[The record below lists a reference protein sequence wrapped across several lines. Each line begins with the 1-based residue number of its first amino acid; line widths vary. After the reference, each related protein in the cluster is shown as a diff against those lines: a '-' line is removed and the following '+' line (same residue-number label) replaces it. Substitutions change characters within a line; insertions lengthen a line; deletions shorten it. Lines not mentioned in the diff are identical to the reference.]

1 MLLTVSVLQKKSHK
15 QCSFTLPQ
23 TLLSLQSVLPVLFLA
38 VVKCDP
44 LKPSPHGSL
53 QSYDPV
59 EEFAYG
65 STCWVK
71 CDLGF
76 VRNGTNATHCTAHGN
91 WSHILPVCNGNLLLK
106 HTHTYIY
113 TRNFSLCHKSNRFT

>member
-1 MLLTVSVLQKKSHK
+1 VYCKKLLFYTITD
-15 QCSFTLPQ
+15 SFESTI
-23 TLLSLQSVLPVLFLA
+23 LPVLFLP

-53 QSYDPV
+53 QSYDPM

-76 VRNGTNATHCTAHGN
+76 VLNGTNSTHCTAYGN
-91 WSHILPVCNGNLLLK
+91 WSHTLSVCHGNLLLK
-106 HTHTYIY
+106 QHTHTHTHTHIY
-113 TRNFSLCHKSNRFT
+113 THIFSLCRRSNRFTL